1 MKIIL
6 ANPRGFCAGVY
17 MAIDVVDQ
25 LLDICPDETI
35 YVYHEIVHNRHVV
48 DRFRDRGVEFVN
60 DLSTVPDGAV
70 VVFSAHGVSPAIRAM
85 AA

>member
-48 DRFRDRGVEFVN
+48 DRFRGRGVKFIEE
-60 DLSTVPDGAV
+60 LY
-70 VVFSAHGVSPAIRAM
+70 
-85 AA
+85 